1 MQPLRRPDPDPPPT
15 ALHEHAAEQLAFIR
29 DAMERAGTFTA
40 VPGWGAVA
48 MGGSALVASAAA
60 ALQPSRAQWLAIW
73 VLELGVAVG
82 IGVTAMLRK
91 LRAERSLQARKPL
104 RRFLLAFLPPIWVGA
119 LLTVPLYRSDRAELL
134 PAAWLLSYGAAVVS
148 GGAFSVRPVPAMGLA
163 FMALGTVALAA
174 APAAGDLLLAIG
186 FGGIHIVG
194 GWFVA
199 RRYGG

>member
-1 MQPLRRPDPDPPPT
+1 MQPHRKPLPAEPPT

-29 DAMERAGTFTA
+29 DAMERAGAFTA

-73 VLELGVAVG
+73 VIELGVAVG
-82 IGVTAMLRK
+82 IGVMAMLRK

-163 FMALGTVALAA
+163 FMALGTVALVV
-174 APAAGDLLLAIG
+174 APAGGDVLLALG

-194 GWFVA
+194 GWLVA